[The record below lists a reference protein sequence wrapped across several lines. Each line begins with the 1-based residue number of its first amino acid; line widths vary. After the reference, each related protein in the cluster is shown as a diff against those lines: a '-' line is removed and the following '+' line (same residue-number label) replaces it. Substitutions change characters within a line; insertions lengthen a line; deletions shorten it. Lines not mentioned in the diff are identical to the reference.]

1 MKNTA
6 CKLTRDK
13 RIRIRVAEDE
23 RVAIDTAAS
32 LVNKSRNA
40 FIIDTAVHEAKNI
53 ILSQCTILLDDA
65 SYLEFLKQLEAP
77 LQNVEGRKR
86 LTNLKPEW

>member
-1 MKNTA
+1 MKNKV

-23 RVAIDTAAS
+23 LIVIDTAAS

-40 FIIDTAVHEAKNI
+40 FIIDTAVHEAQNI
-53 ILSQCTILLDDA
+53 ILSQGIILLDDA
-65 SYLEFLKQLEAP
+65 RYLEFLKQLEAP